1 MKSSQLNTNLTL
13 VPALTLSFLALY
25 PTDNFFRKI
34 SLQTFITIKEQN
46 LDFGLLKKSIVKK
59 TLKQTSYEILYPLL
73 GEVQSPLIEKRRTK
87 KKHRLLKQYL
97 RKFNFLYRSYFLE
110 EVPNYAVLPD
120 EKEINSMA
128 IIVLFQFLNI

>member
-73 GEVQSPLIEKRRTK
+73 GAVQSPLIEKRRTK